1 MCSKF
6 YFMSQNKK
14 TKIKIIYNIYF
25 FDSLAVQLNPWA
37 SSVAIP
43 DYHGYL
49 PKKNELKCTNHKMSV
64 THIVDLSVHLIVSKI
79 NAHDAINNLA

>member
-79 NAHDAINNLA
+79 NAHDAIIWLK